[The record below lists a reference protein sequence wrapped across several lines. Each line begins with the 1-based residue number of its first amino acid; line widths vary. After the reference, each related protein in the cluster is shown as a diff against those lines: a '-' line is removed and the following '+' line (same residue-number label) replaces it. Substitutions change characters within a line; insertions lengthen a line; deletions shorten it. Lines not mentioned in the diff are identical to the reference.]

1 MNTGCLN
8 TPIKS
13 RGVLFLFLI
22 FRFVFLSRVFVR
34 VSNLSRIAMN
44 CKFVVQLCSDQIRE

>member
-1 MNTGCLN
+1 
-8 TPIKS
+8 
-13 RGVLFLFLI
+13 LI
-22 FRFVFLSRVFVR
+22 FCFVFLSRVFVR